1 MSIAPGSM
9 IISSRRILTMDAT
22 SRVAAGSVVVRDGR
36 ISQVLPAGAP
46 LPADLAVTD
55 VGDRPVLPG
64 FVDPHVHVEMAAT
77 AMWGA
82 VDCHTPPCG
91 SIEELVEKLRTHA
104 HLREQRGGWLVGQGG
119 LFAGRRFAE
128 QRLPTREDLDRVS
141 TAFPVAVRFGAHVTV
156 VNTYALSLVDVDSL
170 PETGDAY
177 IGRDAAG
184 RPTGELHELFYALPI
199 PAMTDAE
206 LSEAVEET
214 AEQHLTRYGVTTAGE
229 ITNSMTGV
237 RRLSELA
244 GTDRLPA
251 SVDAFV
257 WAPGTLSLDEL
268 FAKRRAGRLDDPAN
282 PAFRYRGIKIFVDGG
297 FSAAGAAVLRPYAQ
311 LRDGVPQSGRIAY
324 TVEDLADLVRTTDD
338 LGLQLT
344 AHVNGERAQREL
356 CQAAIQARGGAGN
369 GQLPVRLEH
378 AGNVLTDDATLDHWH
393 RAGAI
398 PVPQAGFIYTMGSFI
413 PESMGGYARP
423 AMFRF
428 RDLIDRGWRIC
439 SSSDGAGSELL
450 QFNPLFGVQCAVT
463 RRSCVGQEVNPDQ
476 RITVLEALAM
486 HTSSAAA
493 AMGLADRGSIEPGK
507 RADLV
512 VLASDPRD
520 TAPEAI
526 STIGVDT
533 VMVNGTVVR
542 SYR

>member
-1 MSIAPGSM
+1 MNITPGSM

-22 SRVAAGSVVVRDGR
+22 DTVVEGSVVIRDGR
-36 ISQVLPAGAP
+36 ISQVLPAGAA

-64 FVDPHVHVEMAAT
+64 FVDPHVHIEMAAT

-82 VDCHTPPCG
+82 VDCHAPPCG
-91 SIEELVEKLRTHA
+91 SIEELIEQLRAHA

-141 TAFPVAVRFGAHVTV
+141 TTFPVVVRFGAHVTV
-156 VNTYALSLVDVDSL
+156 VNSHALSLVDVDSL

-177 IGRDAAG
+177 IGRDASG
-184 RPTGELHELFYALPI
+184 RPNGELHELFYALPI

-206 LSEAVEET
+206 LSEAIEET
-214 AEQHLTRYGVTTAGE
+214 AERYLTRYGVTTAGE
-229 ITNSMTGV
+229 ITNSMPGV

-244 GTDRLPA
+244 GTGRLPA

-257 WAPGTLSLDEL
+257 WAPGTLSLEEL
-268 FAKRRAGRLDDPAN
+268 FAQRRAGQLDDPVN
-282 PAFRYRGIKIFVDGG
+282 PGFRYRGIKIFVDGG

-311 LRDGVPQSGRIAY
+311 LRGGVPQSGRMAY
-324 TVEDLADLVRTTDD
+324 TVNDLTDLIRTTDD

-356 CQAAIQARGGAGN
+356 CRAAVHARGGTTGH
-369 GQLPVRLEH
+369 LPVRLEH
-378 AGNVLTDDATLDHWH
+378 AGNVLTDDATLEHWH
-393 RAGAI
+393 RAGAV

-413 PESMGGYARP
+413 PESMGKYALP

-463 RRSCVGQEVNPDQ
+463 RRSCISEEVNPDQ

-493 AMGLADRGSIEPGK
+493 AMGLADRGSIEAGK

-520 TAPEAI
+520 VAPEVI
-526 STIGVDT
+526 STIAVDT
-533 VMVNGTVVR
+533 VTVNGTVVR
-542 SYR
+542 RYR

>member
-9 IISSRRILTMDAT
+9 TISSRRIMTMDA
-22 SRVAAGSVVVRDGR
+22 AATVLDGSVVVRDGR
-36 ISQVLPAGAP
+36 IAAILPAGVAP
-46 LPADLAVTD
+46 PAGLPVTD
-55 VGDRPVLPG
+55 VGDRPLLPG
-64 FVDPHVHVEMAAT
+64 FVDPHVHIEMAAL

-91 SIEELVEKLRTHA
+91 SIEELIEQLRAHA

-156 VNTYALSLVDVDSL
+156 VNSRGLELIDVGAL

-199 PAMTDAE
+199 PSLTEAE
-206 LSEAVEET
+206 LAQAVEET
-214 AEQHLTRYGVTTAGE
+214 AERYLTRYGVTTAGE
-229 ITNSMTGV
+229 ITTSMAGA
-237 RRLSELA
+237 RLLAELA
-244 GTDRLPA
+244 GTARLPMA
-251 SVDAFV
+251 VDAFV
-257 WAPGTLSLDEL
+257 WAPGTLPLGEL
-268 FAKRRAGRLDDPAN
+268 FDARRAGRLDDPSN

-311 LRDGVPQSGRIAY
+311 ERDGEPQSGRMAY
-324 TVEDLADLVRTTDD
+324 TAGDLADLIRTTDELD
-338 LGLQLT
+338 LQVT

-356 CQAAIQARGGAGN
+356 CRAALTARGGDADGRP
-369 GQLPVRLEH
+369 PVRLEH
-378 AGNVLTDDATLDHWH
+378 AGNVLTDDATLDHWR
-393 RAGAI
+393 RAGAVPI
-398 PVPQAGFIYTMGSFI
+398 PQAGFIYTMGSFI
-413 PESMGGYARP
+413 PRSMGDYAFP
-423 AMFRF
+423 GMFRF
-428 RDLIDRGWRIC
+428 RDLIDRGWRVC

-463 RRSCVGQEVNPDQ
+463 RVSCVGEEVNPGQ
-476 RITVLEALAM
+476 RITVMEALEM

-493 AMGLADRGSIEPGK
+493 AMGLTDRGSIEVGR

-512 VLASDPRD
+512 VLAADPRD
-520 TAPEAI
+520 AAPGEI
-526 STIGVDT
+526 SSIAVDAVT
-533 VMVNGTVVR
+533 VNGAVAR
-542 SYR
+542 RYG